1 MKLPHFL
8 LLVFAVFISHFAAA
22 APDPAEE
29 PVLRV
34 ESLSMTPGGALE
46 FTFRNNST
54 DSHSYVVEHSA
65 DLGVKQ
71 PWAVDATAGITAL
84 GNGAFRVVV
93 PSPAGDIGFYRVVGT
108 APTGETVIMQFAITS
123 LVAAEGET
131 IHPIINFSA
140 PFTGTLRYTISG
152 TASHADFGLLS
163 GEIHVFNSMAASI
176 PIALAENAT
185 IDPMRVIVITL
196 EADDGTQ
203 VGLDSRIVVTIQDVD
218 ARWEGTFFS
227 GNTPLPFTL
236 EIIQQDGLIQGRLV
250 GGQAQFF
257 PEGPFPATITAH
269 SPDAFAASIEGIVLP
284 AESTLLD
291 LPAVLGLSLS
301 AADGAIDEHFI
312 YGQATLVT
320 TYAGHPHLNTLN
332 EGSFLMQR
340 TPPPP
345 SERTVELTDAP

>member
-8 LLVFAVFISHFAAA
+8 LLVFVVFIPHFAAA
-22 APDPAEE
+22 APDPAQE

-34 ESLSMTPGGALE
+34 ERVSMTPGGPLE
-46 FTFRNNST
+46 FTFRNTST
-54 DSHSYVVEHSA
+54 VSHSYVVEHSA
-65 DLGVKQ
+65 DLGVKH

-93 PSPAGDIGFYRVVGT
+93 PSPVGDIGFYRVVGT
-108 APTGETVIMQFAITS
+108 APTGETVIMQFATTS

-131 IHPIINFSA
+131 IFPIISFSA

-152 TASHADFGLLS
+152 TASNADYGLLS
-163 GEIHVFNSMAASI
+163 GEIHVSNSSSASI
-176 PIALAENAT
+176 PITLAENAT

-203 VGLDSRIVVTIQDVD
+203 VGLDSRIIVAIQDTD

-227 GNTPLPFTL
+227 DNAALPFTL
-236 EIIQQDGLIQGRLV
+236 EIIRQDGLIQGRLV
-250 GGQAQFF
+250 GGQAEFL

-269 SPDAFAASIEGIVLP
+269 SADAFEASIHGIGLP

-291 LPAVLGLSLS
+291 LPAVLALSLS
-301 AADGAIDEHFI
+301 AADDAIDEHFI
-312 YGQATLVT
+312 YGPATLVT
-320 TYAGHPHLNTLN
+320 AYPGHPHLNTTN
-332 EGSFLMQR
+332 DGRFLMQR

-345 SERTVELTDAP
+345 SDRTVELTDAP